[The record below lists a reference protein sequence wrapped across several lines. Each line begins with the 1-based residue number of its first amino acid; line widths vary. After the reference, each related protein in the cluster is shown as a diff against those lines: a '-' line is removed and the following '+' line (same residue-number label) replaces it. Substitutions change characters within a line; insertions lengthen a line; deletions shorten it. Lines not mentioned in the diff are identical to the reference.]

1 MIRKALT
8 LAALL
13 IAGACALALYTACN
27 SSNKHVCRWSLCPYK
42 GATPDQWHRVVSNYT
57 GCEEG
62 TDGYLIDILHLERPT
77 LDADQLDSLL
87 FLPTNKLS
95 K

>member
-1 MIRKALT
+1 MIT
-8 LAALL
+8 LFARLASFLVL
-13 IAGACALALYTACN
+13 ASIALALYTACN
-27 SSNKHVCRWSLCPYK
+27 SSNEHVCRWPLCPYK
-42 GATPDQWHRVVSNYT
+42 GVTPDQWHKVVSNYT

-62 TDGYLIDILHLERPT
+62 TDGYLIDILHLERPA